1 MPDSKKPDSRPD
13 SEPDPKANLMAALL
27 NLGVAVANEKDIPEP
42 PLKMPAGFRPR
53 PPKDP
58 K

>member
-27 NLGVAVANEKDIPEP
+27 NLGVAVANEGHSRA